1 MPIFKYNHLQSERMA
16 AQLPLIRSGSNST
29 NEPVDESMC
38 IFKPSRS
45 SSSPL
50 QRELANGVE
59 IEWVSTAL
67 EFLDVVNVSAAIDGK
82 DFEDKISTQQSSPG
96 ESHAQPV

>member
-1 MPIFKYNHLQSERMA
+1 MPIFKYNHVQSERMA
-16 AQLPLIRSGSNST
+16 AQLPLIRSGST
-29 NEPVDESMC
+29 NEPVDESMS

-45 SSSPL
+45 SSSRL

-67 EFLDVVNVSAAIDGK
+67 EFLDVVNVSAAKDGK